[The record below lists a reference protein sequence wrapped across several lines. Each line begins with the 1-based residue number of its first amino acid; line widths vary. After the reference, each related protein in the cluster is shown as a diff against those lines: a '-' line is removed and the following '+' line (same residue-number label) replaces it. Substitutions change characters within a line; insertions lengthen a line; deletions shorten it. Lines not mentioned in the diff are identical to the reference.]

1 MTHLHYSHPQ
11 RSLLYPRVCTTFH
24 WSWTE
29 QTEEEACLSMF
40 SVPFLEDRQH
50 KYSSVRFMT
59 TSRDTDRN
67 RVGCCKPYTSVINK
81 KGRILPP
88 AMQRQLPLTCMAF
101 LHNYLGINLRIL
113 PCLWKLVKN
122 LLAAHSFLEQKRP
135 TRNFKKNI
143 YILYIYIGH
152 LGVWVCVDL
161 FNFILPSETTFSHHI
176 WASKEGPAF
185 HL

>member
-1 MTHLHYSHPQ
+1 MLPSLSLPRSVTHLHYSHPQ

-67 RVGCCKPYTSVINK
+67 RVGCCKPYTSVINT
-81 KGRILPP
+81 KGRILPS
-88 AMQRQLPLTCMAF
+88 AMQRQLPLTSMAF
-101 LHNYLGINLRIL
+101 LLICLGINLRIL
-113 PCLWKLVKN
+113 PYLRKLVKN
-122 LLAAHSFLEQKRP
+122 LLAAYSLLEQKRS
-135 TRNFKKNI
+135 TSN
-143 YILYIYIGH
+143 
-152 LGVWVCVDL
+152 
-161 FNFILPSETTFSHHI
+161 
-176 WASKEGPAF
+176 
-185 HL
+185 